1 MKLLFAFF
9 FVGLL
14 TFSVSSLAQQTKLS
28 LKFDEVSVKEIFN
41 QIEEKSE
48 FVFFYNEDYIDVN
61 RKISLNVKNE
71 SVENILTEVLKG
83 TSNSFKVYDR
93 QIVILGSGM
102 TEVPSIFKS
111 SEDEPKKG
119 PVSGLIVCY
128 EGNPI
133 PGVTV
138 FIKGSTLG
146 SITDSDGNFNLMNVP
161 QDATL
166 VFSFVGMKTQEIELM
181 GKRTLYIVLQEEAL
195 GVDEVVV
202 VGYGIQKKLTTI
214 GSQASIT
221 SKDLKAQPVANISN
235 AISGRI
241 AGIVA
246 VQRSGEPGYD
256 GSEIYIRGISTFT
269 NSNPLILVDGVE
281 RSFGNIDPEDIES
294 FTILKDASA
303 TAVYGVRGANGV
315 ILIET
320 KKGDVGKPKI
330 NFQANSGITQFTRT
344 PQFADGVTY
353 LQMANEAYKNSNPN
367 AKIPLYSA
375 ERIQK
380 TADGSDPD
388 LYPNVNWIDEIFSE
402 YGNNNRVNMN
412 VTGGTVSAKYYLSLG
427 YYDETGLF
435 KTEDISKYN
444 TSIKFTRYNF
454 TSNLSLKILKNTRLD
469 FGASGWISNGNYPG
483 SGTAEI
489 WNAAFVSPPTLIPPV
504 YSNGYVAHN
513 RTGDVSNPYDLL
525 VNTGY
530 VNEIRSQI
538 WSNIKLTQDLSPL
551 VKGLSAYAM
560 FSFDN
565 YNNHRIAR
573 TKTVDTYFANGRDEN
588 GNLNF
593 EQTRVG
599 SNYLGYNR
607 TNGGNRQFYSEAAL
621 NYFNSFG
628 KHDFGGMILFN
639 QSDKNDAFAGDFIS
653 SIPIRFQGLA
663 ARATY
668 AFDNKYMGE
677 LNLGYNGSET
687 FSTGHR
693 FGFFPSFGVGWVT
706 SSEKFFEPVSHLI
719 QFLKFRFSY
728 GTVGNSSIGGRRFAY
743 LATVAPVTGYSFG
756 LNTNTNYN
764 GLDIGDYDV
773 DVTWE
778 VSKKINLGIEMRTW
792 GNDLSLTVDLFR
804 ENRSGI
810 FLQRGDLPEYVGVRN
825 NPWGNLGE
833 VHNNGID
840 ATLIFHKNLAK
851 NLNFDFRGNF
861 TWNRAIIV
869 ENANAPWPYPWQQRI
884 GRKLGQRFG
893 KIAIGLFESQD
904 EIANSPVQIGDIQ
917 PGDIKYKDLNGDGK
931 IDSYDEG
938 PIGYGSIPGIV
949 YGFGP
954 SISYKGFAVG
964 AWFKGIGN
972 VDISLNGEGL
982 QPFSMEGLRGNLFSN
997 ITNRWTPDHS
1007 NPDPLYPRLTYPSS
1021 SNTNYNNSTWWIK
1034 NGAFLRLQNIE
1045 LSYTFPKEGWTEK
1058 MGLSNFRIYAI
1069 GYNILTLS
1077 SFKMWDVE
1085 LGDGKGAQY
1094 PLIKTYNAGIDFQF

>member
-9 FVGLL
+9 IVALL
-14 TFSVSSLAQQTKLS
+14 THSLSSFSQQTRLS
-28 LKFDEVSVKEIFN
+28 LKLNEVSVKEIFN

-48 FVFFYNEDYIDVN
+48 FVFFYNEDFLDVN
-61 RKISLNVKNE
+61 RKVSINVKNE
-71 SVENILTEVLKG
+71 SIENILTEVLKG
-83 TSNSFKVYDR
+83 TANSFKIYDR

-102 TEVPSIFKS
+102 NNSPSTFKS
-111 SEDEPKKG
+111 SDADIQKG
-119 PVSGLIVCY
+119 PVEGIVL
-128 EGNPI
+128 EADGIPI
-133 PGVTV
+133 PGATV
-138 FIKGSTLG
+138 FIKGELLG
-146 SITDSDGNFNLMNVP
+146 SITNSEGKFKLMDVP
-161 QDATL
+161 EDAIL
-166 VFSFVGMKTQEIELM
+166 IFSFVGMKAQEIKLN
-181 GKRTLYIVLQEEAL
+181 GKRSLNVILQEESQ

-202 VGYGIQKKLTTI
+202 VGYGVQKKLTTI

-269 NSNPLILVDGVE
+269 NSNPLILVDGIE
-281 RSFGNIDPEDIES
+281 RAFGNIDPEDIES

-320 KKGDVGKPKI
+320 KKGEMGKPKI
-330 NFQANSGITQFTRT
+330 NIQANTGVTRFTRT

-367 AKIPLYSA
+367 AKLPLYSA

-388 LYPNVNWIDEIFSE
+388 LYPNVNWIDEIFNE
-402 YGNNNRVNMN
+402 YGNNNRMNMN
-412 VTGGTVSAKYYLSLG
+412 VTGGSVSAKYYLSLG

-454 TSNLSLKILKNTRLD
+454 TSNLSLKILKNTKLD

-483 SGTAEI
+483 TGTADI
-489 WNAAFVSPPTLIPPV
+489 WNAAFVSPPTLIPSV

-530 VNEIRSQI
+530 VNELRSQI
-538 WSNIKLTQDLSPL
+538 WSNIKLTQDLSSL
-551 VKGLSAYAM
+551 VKGLSAYGL

-565 YNNHRIAR
+565 YNSHRIAR
-573 TKTVDTYFANGRDEN
+573 TKTVDTYFATGRDEN
-588 GNLNF
+588 GELIF

-599 SNYLGYNR
+599 SNYLGYSR
-607 TNGGNRQFYSEAAL
+607 SNGGNRQFYSEAAF
-621 NYFNSFG
+621 NYANSFG
-628 KHDFGGMILFN
+628 KSDVGGMILYN
-639 QSDKNDAFAGDFIS
+639 QSDKSDAFSNDFIS

-663 ARATY
+663 GRVTY
-668 AFDNKYMGE
+668 SFDNKYLGE
-677 LNLGYNGSET
+677 VNLGYNGSET

-693 FGFFPSFGVGWVT
+693 FGLFPSVGVGWIT
-706 SSEKFFEPVSHLI
+706 SNEKFFEPVSQII
-719 QFLKFRFSY
+719 QFLKFRWSY

-743 LATVAPVTGYSFG
+743 LSTVAPVTGYSFG
-756 LNTNTNYN
+756 KNTNNDYN

-778 VSKKINLGIEMRTW
+778 KSKKMNLGIELRTW

-804 ENRSGI
+804 ENRTDI
-810 FLQRGDLPEYVGVRN
+810 FLQRGDLPDYVGVRN
-825 NPWGNLGE
+825 DPWGNLGE
-833 VHNNGID
+833 IHNKGID
-840 ATLIFHKNLAK
+840 ATLSLHKNLAK
-851 NLNFDFRGNF
+851 NLDIDFRGNF

-893 KIAIGLFESQD
+893 KIALGLFESQE

-938 PIGYGSIPGIV
+938 PIGYGSIPGMV

-954 SISYKGFAVG
+954 SISYNGFAVG

-982 QPFSMEGLRGNLFSN
+982 QPFNMEGLRGNLYSN

-1007 NPDPLYPRLTYPSS
+1007 NHDPLYPRLTYPSS

-1045 LSYTFPKEGWTEK
+1045 LSYTFPKERWTEK
-1058 MGLSNFRIYAI
+1058 LGFSNFRIYAI
-1069 GYNILTLS
+1069 GYNVLTMS

-1094 PLIKTYNAGIDFQF
+1094 PLTKTYNVGVDFQF

>member
-14 TFSVSSLAQQTKLS
+14 SISVSSFAQQTRLS
-28 LKFDEVSVKEIFN
+28 LKLNEVSVKEIFN

-61 RKISLNVKNE
+61 RKVSINLKNE
-71 SVENILTEVLKG
+71 TIERILTEVLKG
-83 TSNSFKVYDR
+83 TANSFKIYDR

-102 TEVPSIFKS
+102 PDGQSNLKS
-111 SEDEPKKG
+111 STDETQRG
-119 PVSGLIVCY
+119 PVEGLVLATD
-128 EGNPI
+128 GSPI
-133 PGVTV
+133 PGATV
-138 FIKGSTLG
+138 FIKGELLG
-146 SITDSDGNFNLMNVP
+146 SITNTEGKFNLANVP
-161 QDATL
+161 ANATL
-166 VFSFVGMKTQEIELM
+166 VFSFMGMKSQEISLN
-181 GKRTLYIVLQEEAL
+181 GKRSLNVILQEESQ

-202 VGYGIQKKLTTI
+202 VGYGVQKRLTTI
-214 GSQASIT
+214 GSQSSMS

-269 NSNPLILVDGVE
+269 NSNPLILVDGIE
-281 RSFGNIDPEDIES
+281 RAFGNIDPEDIES

-320 KKGDVGKPKI
+320 KKGEMGKPKI
-330 NFQANSGITQFTRT
+330 NIQANTGITQFTRT

-367 AKIPLYSA
+367 AKLPLYSA

-402 YGNNNRVNMN
+402 FGNNNRINMN
-412 VTGGTVSAKYYLSLG
+412 VTGGTISAKYYLSLG

-454 TSNLSLKILKNTRLD
+454 TSNLSLKILKNTKLD

-530 VNEIRSQI
+530 VNEMRSQI
-538 WSNIKLTQDLSPL
+538 WSNIKLTQDLSSL
-551 VKGLSAYAM
+551 VEGLSGYVM

-565 YNNHRIAR
+565 YNSHRIAR
-573 TKTVDTYFANGRDEN
+573 TKTVDTYFATGRN
-588 GNLNF
+588 GNGDLIF

-621 NYFNSFG
+621 NYAYSFG
-628 KHDFGGMILFN
+628 KSDVGGMILYN
-639 QSDKNDAFAGDFIS
+639 QSDKSDAFAGDFIS

-663 ARATY
+663 ARGTY
-668 AFDNKYMGE
+668 SFDDKYMAE
-677 LNLGYNGSET
+677 VNLGYNGSET
-687 FSTGHR
+687 FSTGNR
-693 FGFFPSFGVGWVT
+693 FGLFPSLGFGWIM
-706 SSEKFFEPVSHLI
+706 SKENFFEPVSQVI
-719 QFLKFRFSY
+719 QFLKFRWSY

-756 LNTNTNYN
+756 LNTTNNYD

-778 VSKKINLGIEMRTW
+778 MSKKMNLGIEFRTW
-792 GNDLSLTVDLFR
+792 ENDLSLTIDLFR
-804 ENRSGI
+804 ENRTGI
-810 FLQRGDLPEYVGVRN
+810 FLQRGDLPDYVGVRN
-825 NPWGNLGE
+825 DPWGNLGE
-833 VHNNGID
+833 IHNKGID
-840 ATLIFHKNLAK
+840 ATMTLHKNLVK
-851 NLNFDFRGNF
+851 NLDIDFRGNF

-869 ENANAPWPYPWQQRI
+869 ENANAPWPYAWQQRV

-893 KIAIGLFESQD
+893 KIALGLFESKE
-904 EIANSPVQIGDIQ
+904 EIDNSPVQVGDIQ

-954 SISYKGFAVG
+954 SVSYKGFAVG

-1007 NPDPLYPRLTYPSS
+1007 NANPLYPRLTYPSS

-1045 LSYTFPKEGWTEK
+1045 LSYTFPKKGWTEK
-1058 MGLSNFRIYAI
+1058 IGFSNFRIYAI
-1069 GYNILTLS
+1069 GYNVLTMS
-1077 SFKMWDVE
+1077 RFKMWDVE

-1094 PLIKTYNAGIDFQF
+1094 PLIKTYNVGVDFQF